1 MSFLI
6 SNLCDRVYVLI
17 HALFSIKL
25 LCWKKQIVSFQTCSS
40 VFSVMVCNLMIL
52 NREVPL

>member
-1 MSFLI
+1 M

-25 LCWKKQIVSFQTCSS
+25 LSWKKQIVSLQTCSS

>member
-1 MSFLI
+1 MSNI
-6 SNLCDRVYVLI
+6 CDRFYVLI
-17 HALFSIKL
+17 HALFSIKP

-52 NREVPL
+52 NREAPL